1 MFFGDGTS
9 LNDIH
14 KRWLSTI
21 TEKTIQNNDL
31 LDQILVAYT
40 VKKAQKP
47 YMPWMKH
54 EYYGKN
60 INMTSTEMDFQNE
73 NPSAEKLYEIYENTT
88 KALAIKF
95 LKRK

>member
-1 MFFGDGTS
+1 
-9 LNDIH
+9 
-14 KRWLSTI
+14 
-21 TEKTIQNNDL
+21 
-31 LDQILVAYT
+31 
-40 VKKAQKP
+40 
-47 YMPWMKH
+47 MKH